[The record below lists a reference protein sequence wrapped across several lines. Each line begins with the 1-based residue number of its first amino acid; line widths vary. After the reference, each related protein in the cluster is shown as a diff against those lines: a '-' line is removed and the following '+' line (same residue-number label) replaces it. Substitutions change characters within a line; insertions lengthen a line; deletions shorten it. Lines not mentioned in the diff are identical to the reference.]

1 MAISYSWSFPTLDV
15 VYNEVDPVDGQPVQ
29 NVVTA
34 VHWIYTATEDT
45 FSASTYSVAQMQP
58 PGVPFIE
65 YDDLTPEIVQGW
77 VEAALGPD
85 QLAAMDES
93 LASQI
98 EAQKNPTGGALP
110 PPWAAPAE

>member
-15 VYNEVDPVDGQPVQ
+15 VYNEVDPVSGQPVQ
-29 NVVTA
+29 NVVSV
-34 VHWIYTATEDT
+34 VHWIYTAVDDT
-45 FSASTYSVAQMQP
+45 YTASTYSTVTLPP
-58 PGVPFIE
+58 PGMPFVE
-65 YDDLTPEIVQGW
+65 FDDLTPEIVQGW

-93 LASQI
+93 LANQI

-110 PPWAAPAE
+110 PPWTAPAE